1 MERSVQ
7 ADREVALA
15 VLQEG
20 SERLVEFMTPL
31 EAMQCILSF
40 GIAGMLE
47 VASYEDL
54 RELIMKATTEA
65 LRGKLAAQLMG
76 PS

>member
-1 MERSVQ
+1 
-7 ADREVALA
+7 
-15 VLQEG
+15 
-20 SERLVEFMTPL
+20 MTPL